1 MIDRNG
7 ASPETST
14 AAQIG
19 GVDQS
24 CACRVHFGYECIEKT
39 VVGVLRR
46 TCRNGKVRGTGEP
59 GNIGVSRGVHRDSAT
74 DIGVAA
80 AENLGAAAALG
91 SRQRRW
97 VTGKSCGASGVEAGH
112 VDVS

>member
-46 TCRNGKVRGTGEP
+46 TCCNGKVRGTGEP

-80 AENLGAAAALG
+80 AEN
-91 SRQRRW
+91 
-97 VTGKSCGASGVEAGH
+97 
-112 VDVS
+112 DVIDRSEEHTSELQSPMYLVCRLL